1 MGAGASSP
9 TSLPFS
15 RPPELLAAEVRRVNA
30 EAAAITR
37 RAASEEQRAA
47 SEEQRAAHDLL
58 LRQQHAA
65 SEEQRAANDLMLR
78 FLPVAVCG
86 ALAAG
91 LALDFY
97 LHESPSHIR
106 RRMLRSLRAC
116 RPPAL
121 PLAPTALLPV
131 PQRPV
136 TLGFI
141 SRLIIGPSGC
151 GKSTLLGSIAASLPT
166 ATPIVVLRM
175 RLPSLRPSGAAGA
188 AAAPEREV
196 SALMD
201 ETARQ
206 IFSQVG
212 FPLRRS
218 LIGSAFSRGFRLQE
232 GPMQAELSVVDT
244 NSRLVLALRTL
255 FDVSEELQQERQR
268 TMSPLDAA
276 PVLLFDEVQDLVKDA
291 RLARA
296 GGRLILSVLG
306 TLLVSYGVDRK
317 AVRAVVTGSS
327 AEVAFAFEECSPLR
341 DARWVCHS
349 LLDPEEGA
357 TRAALEARGYSA
369 EEAQGMVDLC
379 GTRLRLLE
387 LPLLQGA
394 AGCSYADFVR
404 GAEATGSA
412 AFASVFARLGG
423 CDVTLLGRLLDR
435 IEACEAAAEGAGG
448 RSTDVARPVKGM
460 LTGGLQHL
468 DMAPILYIDRS
479 RELSFQSL
487 LHRRTWAR
495 LRSKYV
501 APAPAGQ

>member
-37 RAASEEQRAA
+37 RAASEEQSAANDEKRASA
-47 SEEQRAAHDLL
+47 DLL
-58 LRQQHAA
+58 LRQQ
-65 SEEQRAANDLMLR
+65 SAANDLLLR

-97 LHESPSHIR
+97 LHESPAHIR
-106 RRMLRSLRAC
+106 RRMLRFLRAS
-116 RPPAL
+116 RPPTL

-136 TLGFI
+136 TPGFI
-141 SRLIIGPSGC
+141 PSLIIGPSGC
-151 GKSTLLGSIAASLPT
+151 GKSTLLGSIVAGLPT
-166 ATPIVVLRM
+166 ATPIVVVRM
-175 RLPSLRPSGAAGA
+175 RLPSLQPSGAAGD
-188 AAAPEREV
+188 AAAPEREAP
-196 SALMD
+196 ALMD

-218 LIGSAFSRGFRLQE
+218 LIGSALSRGFRLQG
-232 GPMQAELSVVDT
+232 GPVQAELSVVDT
-244 NSRLVLALRTL
+244 SSRLVLALRIL
-255 FDVSEELQQERQR
+255 FDVSEELQRERQR
-268 TMSPLDAA
+268 TMDPLDAA

-306 TLLVSYGVDRK
+306 TLLVSYGVDRR
-317 AVRAVVTGSS
+317 AVRAMVTGSS

-341 DARWVCHS
+341 GARWECHS

-369 EEAQGMVDLC
+369 EEAQGMMDLC
-379 GTRLRLLE
+379 GTRMRLLE
-387 LPLLQGA
+387 RPLLRGA

-404 GAEATGSA
+404 GAEVTGGS
-412 AFASVFARLGG
+412 AFASVFDRL
-423 CDVTLLGRLLDR
+423 DRDDAALLGRLLDS

-448 RSTDVARPVKGM
+448 RSSDAARPTKKM

-468 DMAPILYIDRS
+468 DMAPIFYIDRY
-479 RELSFQSL
+479 RKLYFQSL

-495 LRSKYV
+495 LRSEYV
-501 APAPAGQ
+501 APSPAGQ

>member
-37 RAASEEQRAA
+37 RAASDEQSAA
-47 SEEQRAAHDLL
+47 NDLL
-58 LRQQHAA
+58 LRQQ
-65 SEEQRAANDLMLR
+65 SAANDLLLR
-78 FLPVAVCG
+78 LLPVAVCG
-86 ALAAG
+86 A

-97 LHESPSHIR
+97 LHESPTHIR
-106 RRMLRSLRAC
+106 RRMLRFLRAS
-116 RPPAL
+116 RPPTL

-141 SRLIIGPSGC
+141 PRLIIGPSGC

-166 ATPIVVLRM
+166 ATPIVVVRM
-175 RLPSLRPSGAAGA
+175 RLPSSQPSGAAGA
-188 AAAPEREV
+188 AAVPEREAP
-196 SALMD
+196 ALMD

-232 GPMQAELSVVDT
+232 GPVQAELSVVDT
-244 NSRLVLALRTL
+244 SSRLVLALRML
-255 FDVSEELQQERQR
+255 FDVSEELQRERQR
-268 TMSPLDAA
+268 TMDPLDAA

-306 TLLVSYGVDRK
+306 TLLVSYGVDRR

-341 DARWVCHS
+341 GARWECHS

-379 GTRLRLLE
+379 GTRMRLLE
-387 LPLLQGA
+387 RPLLRGA

-404 GAEATGSA
+404 GADETGGD
-412 AFASVFARLGG
+412 AFASVFDRL
-423 CDVTLLGRLLDR
+423 DRDDAALLGRLLDS

-448 RSTDVARPVKGM
+448 RSSDAARPVKKM
-460 LTGGLQHL
+460 LTGGLKHL
-468 DMAPILYIDRS
+468 DMASIFYIDRS

>member
-47 SEEQRAAHDLL
+47 NDLL
-58 LRQQHAA
+58 LRQQ
-65 SEEQRAANDLMLR
+65 SAANDLLLR
-78 FLPVAVCG
+78 LLPVAVCG
-86 ALAAG
+86 A

-97 LHESPSHIR
+97 LHESPTHIR
-106 RRMLRSLRAC
+106 RRMLRFLRAS
-116 RPPAL
+116 RPPTL

-131 PQRPV
+131 PQHPV
-136 TLGFI
+136 SPGFI
-141 SRLIIGPSGC
+141 PSLIIGPSGC

-166 ATPIVVLRM
+166 ATPIVVVRM
-175 RLPSLRPSGAAGA
+175 RLPSSQPSGAAGA
-188 AAAPEREV
+188 AAVPEREAP
-196 SALMD
+196 ALMD

-232 GPMQAELSVVDT
+232 GPVQAELSVVDT
-244 NSRLVLALRTL
+244 SSRLVLALRTL
-255 FDVSEELQQERQR
+255 FDVSEELQRERQR

-306 TLLVSYGVDRK
+306 TLLVSYGVDRR

-341 DARWVCHS
+341 GARWECHS

-387 LPLLQGA
+387 VPLQQGA

-404 GAEATGSA
+404 DADVTGSSS
-412 AFASVFARLGG
+412 FANVFARLGR
-423 CDVTLLGRLLDR
+423 DDAAVLGRLLDS

-448 RSTDVARPVKGM
+448 RSSDAARPTKKM

-468 DMAPILYIDRS
+468 DMAPIFYIDRY
-479 RELSFQSL
+479 RKLYFQSL

-495 LRSKYV
+495 LRSEYV
-501 APAPAGQ
+501 APVEPAPRH

>member
-1 MGAGASSP
+1 M
-9 TSLPFS
+9 
-15 RPPELLAAEVRRVNA
+15 RRVNA

-47 SEEQRAAHDLL
+47 NDLL
-58 LRQQHAA
+58 LRQQ
-65 SEEQRAANDLMLR
+65 SAANDLLLR
-78 FLPVAVCG
+78 LLPVAVCG
-86 ALAAG
+86 A

-97 LHESPSHIR
+97 LHESPTHIR

-116 RPPAL
+116 RPPTL

-136 TLGFI
+136 TPGFI
-141 SRLIIGPSGC
+141 PSLIIGPSGC
-151 GKSTLLGSIAASLPT
+151 GKSTLLGSIAAGLPT
-166 ATPIVVLRM
+166 ATPIVVVRM
-175 RLPSLRPSGAAGA
+175 RLPSLQPSGAADA
-188 AAAPEREV
+188 AAAPERE
-196 SALMD
+196 APPLMD

-218 LIGSAFSRGFRLQE
+218 FIGSALSRGFRLQA
-232 GPMQAELSVVDT
+232 GPVQAELSVVDT
-244 NSRLVLALRTL
+244 TSRLVLALRML
-255 FDVSEELQQERQR
+255 FDVSEELQRERQR
-268 TMSPLDAA
+268 TMDPLDAA

-306 TLLVSYGVDRK
+306 TLLVSYGVDRR
-317 AVRAVVTGSS
+317 AMRAVVTGSS

-341 DARWVCHS
+341 GARWECHS
-349 LLDPEEGA
+349 LLDPEDGA
-357 TRAALEARGYSA
+357 TCAALEARGYSA

-379 GTRLRLLE
+379 GTRMRLLE
-387 LPLLQGA
+387 RPLLRGA
-394 AGCSYADFVR
+394 AGCSYAEFLR
-404 GAEATGSA
+404 GADETGGA
-412 AFASVFARLGG
+412 AFASVFDRL
-423 CDVTLLGRLLDR
+423 DRDDAALLGRLLDS

-448 RSTDVARPVKGM
+448 RSSEAARPVKKM

-468 DMAPILYIDRS
+468 DMAPIFYIDRS

-487 LHRRTWAR
+487 LHRRMWAR

>member
-15 RPPELLAAEVRRVNA
+15 RPPELLAAEVRRVDA

-37 RAASEEQRAA
+37 RAASDEQRAA
-47 SEEQRAAHDLL
+47 SDSQRASADLL
-58 LRQQHAA
+58 F
-65 SEEQRAANDLMLR
+65 R

-91 LALDFY
+91 LAQDLY
-97 LHESPSHIR
+97 LHESPTHIR
-106 RRMLRSLRAC
+106 RRMLRTLRSC
-116 RPPAL
+116 RPPAAL
-121 PLAPTALLPV
+121 PPAPALLLPV
-131 PQRPV
+131 PQRP
-136 TLGFI
+136 LPLDFLP
-141 SRLIIGPSGC
+141 RLLLGPSGC
-151 GKSTLLGSIAASLPT
+151 GKSTLLGSIAAGLPT
-166 ATPIVVLRM
+166 ATPIVVVRM
-175 RLPSLRPSGAAGA
+175 RLPSLQPSGAAGT

-196 SALMD
+196 PALMD

-232 GPMQAELSVVDT
+232 GPVQAELSVVDT
-244 NSRLVLALRTL
+244 SSRLVLALRIL
-255 FDVSEELQQERQR
+255 FDVCEELQRERQR

-306 TLLVSYGVDRK
+306 TLLVSYGVDRR

-341 DARWVCHS
+341 GARWVGHS

-387 LPLLQGA
+387 RPLLQGA

-404 GAEATGSA
+404 GAGVTGEA
-412 AFASVFARLGG
+412 AFASVFARLGR
-423 CDVTLLGRLLDR
+423 DDAAVLGRLLDS

-448 RSTDVARPVKGM
+448 RSTTDAARPVKEM
-460 LTGGLQHL
+460 LTGGLQLL

-501 APAPAGQ
+501 APALALQ

>member
-37 RAASEEQRAA
+37 RAASEEQSAANDEKRASA
-47 SEEQRAAHDLL
+47 DLL
-58 LRQQHAA
+58 LRQQ
-65 SEEQRAANDLMLR
+65 SAANDLLLR

-97 LHESPSHIR
+97 LHESPAHIR
-106 RRMLRSLRAC
+106 RRMLRFLRAS
-116 RPPAL
+116 RPPTL

-136 TLGFI
+136 TPGFI
-141 SRLIIGPSGC
+141 PSLIIGPSGC
-151 GKSTLLGSIAASLPT
+151 GKSTLLGSIVAGLPT
-166 ATPIVVLRM
+166 ATPIVVVRM
-175 RLPSLRPSGAAGA
+175 RLPSLQPSGAAGD
-188 AAAPEREV
+188 AAAPEREAP
-196 SALMD
+196 ALMD

-232 GPMQAELSVVDT
+232 GPVQAELSVVDT
-244 NSRLVLALRTL
+244 SSRLVLALRTL
-255 FDVSEELQQERQR
+255 FDVSEELQRERQR

-306 TLLVSYGVDRK
+306 TLLVSYGVDRR
-317 AVRAVVTGSS
+317 AVRAMVTGSS

-341 DARWVCHS
+341 GARWECHS

-369 EEAQGMVDLC
+369 EEAQGMMDLC
-379 GTRLRLLE
+379 GTRMRLLE
-387 LPLLQGA
+387 RPLLRGA

-404 GAEATGSA
+404 GAEVTGGA
-412 AFASVFARLGG
+412 PLQVYLTDWTGTTPHCWAG
-423 CDVTLLGRLLDR
+423 CWTALRP
-435 IEACEAAAEGAGG
+435 
-448 RSTDVARPVKGM
+448 ARP
-460 LTGGLQHL
+460 LQRGLAGA
-468 DMAPILYIDRS
+468 APTL
-479 RELSFQSL
+479 
-487 LHRRTWAR
+487 
-495 LRSKYV
+495 
-501 APAPAGQ
+501 PGP